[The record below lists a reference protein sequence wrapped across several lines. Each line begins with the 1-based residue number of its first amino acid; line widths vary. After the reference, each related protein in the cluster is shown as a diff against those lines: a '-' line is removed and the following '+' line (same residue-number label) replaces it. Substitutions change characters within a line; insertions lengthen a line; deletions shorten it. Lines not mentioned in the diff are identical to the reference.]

1 MTFESWG
8 HTTAQLLFKWKADEL
23 KVNPSVTEGLNQ
35 HSTFVKFID
44 RTYGTN
50 FSTGNDTQQGYF
62 CTYIIY
68 ENYKYEGIS

>member
-50 FSTGNDTQQGYF
+50 FSTGNDSQLKWPFGLQYNTF
-62 CTYIIY
+62 
-68 ENYKYEGIS
+68 

>member
-8 HTTAQLLFKWKADEL
+8 HTTAQLLFKWKEDEL

-50 FSTGNDTQQGYF
+50 FSTGKLCPKMICRFSLDYSALKS
-62 CTYIIY
+62 
-68 ENYKYEGIS
+68 NY